1 MTTDKTLAGAEIVLK
16 EIEEKT
22 RQRFLPIIGPVKG
35 KYLAETVRKYRV
47 EKVLEVGT
55 LIGYSAVLI
64 ANNLPAGGHV
74 YTIEINPQSAG
85 QAVDNIRRAGLSG
98 KVTVYTGNALEII
111 PTINEEFDMV
121 FLDAGKTEYYEYL
134 KLSEPRLK
142 KNGIVFA
149 DNVKVFANQMG
160 NFLSYIRDSG
170 KYRSEYIDVGFDGVE
185 IGIKLF

>member
-35 KYLAETVRKYRV
+35 KYLVETVRKYRV

-85 QAVDNIRRAGLSG
+85 Q
-98 KVTVYTGNALEII
+98 
-111 PTINEEFDMV
+111 
-121 FLDAGKTEYYEYL
+121 
-134 KLSEPRLK
+134 EPHRL
-142 KNGIVFA
+142 
-149 DNVKVFANQMG
+149 
-160 NFLSYIRDSG
+160 Y
-170 KYRSEYIDVGFDGVE
+170 
-185 IGIKLF
+185 